1 MKQAV
6 ILASGPSMTQEDA
19 DAVHEWRN
27 ADPETRAVIVVNTTF
42 RLAPWA
48 DILSTNDD
56 DWLDHHL
63 PEIRESFLGAIHC
76 AHPGYRDTTGV
87 EHVPFDKDATGL
99 ASAKPGHIAWGMN
112 SGASAISLAHFMGA
126 QRIIL
131 LGFDQQ
137 WTGDMPR
144 WHGRHPGNLQN
155 QKPGFHRWAKWFVQ
169 AAIDADALGVEIINC
184 SRATSLTCFRRMD
197 LSEALCSQ

>member
-6 ILASGPSMTQEDA
+6 ILASGPSMCVEDA
-19 DAVHEWRN
+19 ERVREWQSSEPENRISIAVS
-27 ADPETRAVIVVNTTF
+27 ATF
-42 RLAPWA
+42 LMAHWA
-48 DILSTNDD
+48 TYGYSNDD
-56 DWLDHHL
+56 DFIDVYLPKIKAGFCGTFICGHPDWANDDFIHH
-63 PEIRESFLGAIHC
+63 I
-76 AHPGYRDTTGV
+76 
-87 EHVPFDKDATGL
+87 PFDKDATGL

-137 WTGDMPR
+137 WTGNKPR
-144 WHGRHPGNLQN
+144 WHGRHPAQLQN
-155 QKPGFHRWAKWFVQ
+155 QKPGFHRWANWFVQ

-184 SRATSLTCFRRMD
+184 SRATSLTCFRRMELD
-197 LSEALCSQ
+197 EALCSP